1 MSHPRTTLVK
11 PRKRS
16 WDRDEELYRLR
27 IKSKFGRLRLNQ
39 ITRTQIQAFHTAL
52 LAEGLAPATCN
63 HHIKLLRYSLNLA
76 IEWGLL
82 ETNAAARVAMLHE
95 DNNVEHY
102 LDDVEL
108 ERLLEV
114 LRSDE
119 NRTVCRIALFL
130 LSTGC
135 RLNEVLSAR
144 WDDIDV
150 ENRVF
155 KIRAGNTKSKKIRS
169 IPLND
174 SALDVLASLDTRGE
188 FEHLFINRRTGKP
201 YVNIT
206 KVWHRLRKKAGL
218 PHLRLHDLR
227 HQFASFLVNDGRT
240 LYEVQQI
247 LGHSTPKVTMR
258 YAHLSSKTLQDAA
271 NSASVKLQGGRKA
284 AG

>member
-1 MSHPRTTLVK
+1 M
-11 PRKRS
+11 
-16 WDRDEELYRLR
+16 
-27 IKSKFGRLRLNQ
+27 
-39 ITRTQIQAFHTAL
+39 